1 MIPCGFFWHPYCY
14 FTSNLLYW
22 PPFHSLRHPYFP
34 ISTVKSLVP
43 LPSPLPSSTYLCIYF
58 TPPPQEA
65 SSHSLMALSL
75 LWLFYHLLYL
85 PPSPC
90 LRNPPLPIAMIWIL
104 LPWYPL
110 LYWSPP
116 RPPLLQQWSCFTF
129 LFSVVKAMLFISEDL
144 ELAFEE
150 RENMCH
156 LYF

>member
-1 MIPCGFFWHPYCY
+1 
-14 FTSNLLYW
+14 
-22 PPFHSLRHPYFP
+22 
-34 ISTVKSLVP
+34 
-43 LPSPLPSSTYLCIYF
+43 
-58 TPPPQEA
+58 
-65 SSHSLMALSL
+65 
-75 LWLFYHLLYL
+75 
-85 PPSPC
+85 
-90 LRNPPLPIAMIWIL
+90 MIWIL